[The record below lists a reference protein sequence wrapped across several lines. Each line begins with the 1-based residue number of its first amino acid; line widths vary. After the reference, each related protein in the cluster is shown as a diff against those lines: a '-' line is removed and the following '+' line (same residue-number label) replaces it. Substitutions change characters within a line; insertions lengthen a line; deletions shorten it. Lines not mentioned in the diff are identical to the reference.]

1 MANSEDTEITLG
13 TGKMLVLF
21 FGLVAVCAV
30 FFGLGFSLGRNATTS
45 TTLASTASPATA
57 NAAVRTSVN
66 RSTTA
71 APSNSSSDQAAI
83 YKPVDQKQTGATL
96 TTKESADTGSSAVTE
111 NSTPS
116 SASDPTVPPPLYA
129 YYVQVA
135 AVSKQGDAEALVSAL
150 KKKEYQAFSASNS
163 PTDKLIHVQVGPFA
177 DIKDAEA
184 TRSKLISD
192 GYNPILKK

>member
-1 MANSEDTEITLG
+1 MAHSEDTEITLG

-30 FFGLGFSLGRNATTS
+30 FFGLGFSLGRNATGS
-45 TTLASTASPATA
+45 TTLAAIASSATT
-57 NAAVRTSVN
+57 NAAVRPSVSK
-66 RSTTA
+66 STTS
-71 APSNSSSDQAAI
+71 PNSSSDQAAL
-83 YKPVDQKQTGATL
+83 YKPVDQKHTDATL
-96 TTKESADTGSSAVTE
+96 ATKESQDTGGSTATE

-116 SASDPTVPPPLYA
+116 SASDPIVPPPLHA

-150 KKKEYQAFSASNS
+150 KNKQYQAFSASNS
-163 PTDKLIHVQVGPFA
+163 PTDKFIHVQVGPFA

>member
-1 MANSEDTEITLG
+1 MAHSEDKEITLG

-30 FFGLGFSLGRNATTS
+30 FFGLGFSLGRNATGS
-45 TTLASTASPATA
+45 TTLAAIASSATT
-57 NAAVRTSVN
+57 NAAVRPSVSK
-66 RSTTA
+66 STTS
-71 APSNSSSDQAAI
+71 PNSSSDQAAL
-83 YKPVDQKQTGATL
+83 YKPVDQKQTDATL
-96 TTKESADTGSSAVTE
+96 ATKESQDTGGSTATE

-116 SASDPTVPPPLYA
+116 AAPDPTAAPPLNA

-150 KKKEYQAFSASNS
+150 KNKQYQAFSATNS
-163 PTDKLIHVQVGPFA
+163 PTDKFIHVQVGPFA

>member
-1 MANSEDTEITLG
+1 MAHSEDTEITLG

-30 FFGLGFSLGRNATTS
+30 FFGLGFSLGRNATGS
-45 TTLASTASPATA
+45 TTLAAIASSATT
-57 NAAVRTSVN
+57 NAAVRPSVSKATTS
-66 RSTTA
+66 
-71 APSNSSSDQAAI
+71 PNSSADQAAL
-83 YKPVDQKQTGATL
+83 YKPVDQKQTDATL
-96 TTKESADTGSSAVTE
+96 ATKESQDTGGSTATE

-116 SASDPTVPPPLYA
+116 SASDPIVPPPLHA

-135 AVSKQGDAEALVSAL
+135 AVSTQGDAEALVSAL
-150 KKKEYQAFSASNS
+150 KNKQYQAFSASNS
-163 PTDKLIHVQVGPFA
+163 PTDKFIHVQVGPFA